1 MQSRREGGLACDH
14 PNAHSI
20 APTKLLIHT
29 LTHSLS
35 LSMQMVE
42 RGKMHG
48 FLRMYWA
55 KKILE
60 WTESPEEALATAIY
74 LNDKYELD
82 GRDPNGKRGARR
94 GRQERGGGGEQ
105 DAWLVRFWVAWNAH
119 TNVLLSPTCRLRWVH
134 VVDCWDSRSGLG

>member
-14 PNAHSI
+14 HNAHSI
-20 APTKLLIHT
+20 APTKLLTHT
-29 LTHSLS
+29 HSHILSLS

-94 GRQERGGGGEQ
+94 GRQERGGGRR
-105 DAWLVRFWVAWNAH
+105 ARCLACAF
-119 TNVLLSPTCRLRWVH
+119 
-134 VVDCWDSRSGLG
+134 LGCVECPHKCLTFSHL